1 MSLSVELDPASRSPS
16 LSLPASSAGAPSRG
30 DGSAIGTGRGRR
42 RRWLAAV
49 LALVLAGGALGGAL
63 VGCGPPPQRP
73 FVFTT
78 PQMAREPVEALATAM
93 RDSGYI
99 PVHVDGAQGLVQG
112 RWDDT
117 RHRAKPLQEKE
128 TTVVRRF
135 TAKLDRGRFGHEV
148 TLSVEAQRCVINS
161 FTLTETDVT
170 GTCEPLAR
178 VPKAQENELRRLGNR
193 LQQLMQVP

>member
-1 MSLSVELDPASRSPS
+1 LSSSLSC
-16 LSLPASSAGAPSRG
+16 
-30 DGSAIGTGRGRR
+30 RR
-42 RRWLAAV
+42 RRARGRSWLAAG
-49 LALVLAGGALGGAL
+49 LLAGLGTASGALI
-63 VGCGPPPQRP
+63 GCGPPPQRP

-78 PQMAREPVEALATAM
+78 PQMAREPVDALATAM
-93 RDSGYI
+93 RDSGYV

-117 RHRAKPLQEKE
+117 RQRARPLQERE

-135 TAKLDRGRFGHEV
+135 LAKLDRGSFGHEV
-148 TLSVEAQRCVINS
+148 TLSIEAQRCVINS

-178 VPKAQENELRRLGNR
+178 VPKQQENELRRLGNR

>member
-16 LSLPASSAGAPSRG
+16 SSAESAESSSPDGA
-30 DGSAIGTGRGRR
+30 AIGTGRARR
-42 RRWLAAV
+42 RRSLAPI
-49 LALVLAGGALGGAL
+49 LVGSALGCGL
-63 VGCGPPPQRP
+63 SLIGCGPPPQRP

-93 RDSGYI
+93 RDSGYL

-117 RHRAKPLQEKE
+117 RHRGKPLQEKE

-135 TAKLDRGRFGHEV
+135 TARLDRGRFGHEV
-148 TLSVEAQRCVINS
+148 TLSVEAQRCVINA

-178 VPKAQENELRRLGNR
+178 VPKAQENELHRLGNR

>member
-1 MSLSVELDPASRSPS
+1 ML
-16 LSLPASSAGAPSRG
+16 
-30 DGSAIGTGRGRR
+30 
-42 RRWLAAV
+42 
-49 LALVLAGGALGGAL
+49 GGALGGVL
-63 VGCGPPPQRP
+63 GGVLIGCGPPPQRP

-117 RHRAKPLQEKE
+117 RHRGKPLQEKE

-135 TAKLDRGRFGHEV
+135 TARLDRGRFGHEV
-148 TLSVEAQRCVINS
+148 TLSVEAQRCAINA

-178 VPKAQENELRRLGNR
+178 VPKAQDNELRRLGNR

>member
-1 MSLSVELDPASRSPS
+1 MSLSVALDPASRSPS
-16 LSLPASSAGAPSRG
+16 SSPESSSP
-30 DGSAIGTGRGRR
+30 DGSALGTGRARR
-42 RRWLAAV
+42 LRSLAPV
-49 LALVLAGGALGGAL
+49 LVGGALGCAL
-63 VGCGPPPQRP
+63 IDCGPPPQRP

-117 RHRAKPLQEKE
+117 RHRGKPLQEKE

-148 TLSVEAQRCVINS
+148 TLSVEAQRCVINA

>member
-1 MSLSVELDPASRSPS
+1 MALSPALSLSPS
-16 LSLPASSAGAPSRG
+16 LTWSASPSGARSAPRL
-30 DGSAIGTGRGRR
+30 RGRR
-42 RRWLAAV
+42 AGGWLV
-49 LALVLAGGALGGAL
+49 SGLLAGIGLI
-63 VGCGPPPQRP
+63 GCGPAPQRP
-73 FVFTT
+73 FVFNT

-93 RDSGYI
+93 RDSGHV

-117 RHRAKPLQEKE
+117 RQRAKPLQEKD

-135 TAKLDRGRFGHEV
+135 TAKLDRGSFGHEV
-148 TLSVEAQRCVINS
+148 TLSVEAKRCAINF

-178 VPKAQENELRRLGNR
+178 VPKQQELELRRLGER